1 MRRVIVKKANIVMLF
16 FLAFA
21 MRPAFSEAVE
31 VKGLEIIEYG
41 IYKAR
46 IKTEIEDPDA
56 PKGEISTLTEIDLS
70 ERTDKI
76 PAVLGNRLGM
86 RYVVEGSPK
95 GEEITVKVKYS
106 YPELTDPKSKRSFSG
121 NEFVRR
127 LRIGTPYYNDYAFE
141 EDWELVPGTWVI
153 QIYYMG
159 KKLGGKKFEIY
170 RPKVR

>member
-1 MRRVIVKKANIVMLF
+1 MKKATILMLF

-21 MRPAFSEAVE
+21 MHPVFLEAVG

-46 IKTEIEDPDA
+46 IKTGIEDPHA
-56 PKGEISTLTEIDLS
+56 PKGEISTLTDIDLS
-70 ERTDKI
+70 EQTDRI
-76 PAVLGNRLGM
+76 PAVLGNRFGM

-95 GEEITVKVKYS
+95 GEEITVKVRYS

-127 LRIGTPYYNDYAFE
+127 LKIGIPYYNDYAFE
-141 EDWELVPGTWVI
+141 EDWELVPGTWDI
-153 QIYYMG
+153 QIYFKN
-159 KKLGGKKFEIY
+159 KKLGGKTFEIY
-170 RPKVR
+170 RPKDK

>member
-1 MRRVIVKKANIVMLF
+1 MRLGS
-16 FLAFA
+16 
-21 MRPAFSEAVE
+21 SEAVE
-31 VKGLEIIEYG
+31 VEGLEILEYG

-46 IKTEIEDPDA
+46 IKTGIEDPGA
-56 PKGEISTLTEIDLS
+56 PKGEISTLTDIDLS
-70 ERTDKI
+70 EQTDRI
-76 PAVLGNRLGM
+76 PTVLGNRFGM

-121 NEFVRR
+121 NEFMRR

-141 EDWELVPGTWVI
+141 EDWELVPGTWAI
-153 QIYYMG
+153 QIYYMD

-170 RPKVR
+170 RPKDR